1 MFNELIPYKGNQ
13 YRLRYFQSAG
23 DIMSGI
29 MSTHKIYASEYDKIA
44 KKFDFGSTYEICKQL
59 YNFLLD
65 NTFYVIEKN
74 NRQTLRSPSAILALG
89 SNPQIGLDCKSYALF
104 IGGILGALERS
115 GKKIDWCY
123 RFASYNLTDPIPHHV
138 FIVVNPDKSNEFYVD
153 PVIQPMQYK
162 KPYFYKIDK
171 KSNMALYSISGIG
184 SRAKNRKSPEQ
195 QAKKKANKEKIVKA
209 IKKAGNVVVKYS
221 PVTATGRNAF
231 LLLVKLN
238 VFQLATNLKLAMDKD
253 QQGLEN
259 FWKKIGGNF
268 DSLKKNILIGYKRAE
283 TKIQRHIGEP
293 VTATATTAV
302 VTATPILIAIKE
314 FLQKLGIKPE
324 DLTKFA
330 GKVVESA
337 IDAKAEKMADAET
350 STESPAT
357 EQLATAS
364 APDSESSTLNVL
376 PAGMKINP
384 MLLVGAG
391 AIAYFLFKRK

>member
-1 MFNELIPYKGNQ
+1 MFNELTPYRNNK
-13 YRLRYFQSAG
+13 YRLKIFQSAG

-29 MSTHKIYASEYDKIA
+29 MSTHNIYASEYDKIA
-44 KKFDFGSTYEICKQL
+44 KKFDGGSTHQICKRL
-59 YNFLLD
+59 YNFLLN
-65 NTFYVIEKN
+65 NTHYVIEKN
-74 NRQTLRSPSAILALG
+74 NLQTLRSPSAILALG
-89 SNPQIGLDCKSYALF
+89 SNPKIGLDCKSYALF
-104 IGGILGALERS
+104 IGGVLGALQRS
-115 GKKIDWCY
+115 GKNIDWCY
-123 RFASYNLTDPIPHHV
+123 RFASYNIADPIPHHV
-138 FIVVNPDKSNEFYVD
+138 FIVVNPNKSNEFFVD
-153 PVIQPMQYK
+153 PVIQPMEYK

-184 SRAKNRKSPEQ
+184 ARKKNRKSPEQ

-238 VFQLATNLKLAMDKD
+238 VFKLATNLKLAMERDP
-253 QQGLEN
+253 QGLQN

-268 DSLKKNILIGYKRAE
+268 DSLQKNIAIGAKRAE
-283 TKIQRHIGEP
+283 TKIASMGEP

-350 STESPAT
+350 SAESPAT
-357 EQLATAS
+357 EQMATAS
-364 APDSESSTLNVL
+364 APDEDQSTLGVL

-384 MLLVGAG
+384 MLLIGAG
-391 AIAYFLFKRK
+391 AIAFFLFKRK